1 MRSLEF
7 SNASTPVN
15 AVTNSSS
22 FTSVFLSTAFIARL
36 PASIIDSC
44 TPPKCG
50 ACGGCLWRV
59 EVPYDSS
66 ACGVFSNFTLIHPV
80 DRLSQ
85 LPFCGDEICSII
97 GNISLRSTLWLTIL
111 WKAFKKVSKS
121 YPKAISI

>member
-15 AVTNSSS
+15 AVTNSLS

-50 ACGGCLWRV
+50 ACGGLKCHMTPLLAV
-59 EVPYDSS
+59 YLV
-66 ACGVFSNFTLIHPV
+66 TL
-80 DRLSQ
+80 L
-85 LPFCGDEICSII
+85 
-97 GNISLRSTLWLTIL
+97 
-111 WKAFKKVSKS
+111 
-121 YPKAISI
+121 